1 MHLQNRFWVSPWNS
15 SWFICLCKLLALKK
29 QGFSFAFF
37 PPSPMNSTLYW
48 THPDSILIKPT
59 TYKANLGGKSRNMSE
74 IWYCCRLFGFQR
86 LRMLLFRLQPH
97 FPQLF
102 LHSLCLGNSIVC
114 VAVTSVPLR
123 AIMFKN
129 IFHGTYTQSIFWPP
143 PSKSIGQI
151 RGGLEGGG
159 YGERSEVSN
168 LTLCLSDTFPSPCT
182 KCDLESIFAL
192 YNCEEHLMRCVV
204 SRVLS

>member
-1 MHLQNRFWVSPWNS
+1 
-15 SWFICLCKLLALKK
+15 
-29 QGFSFAFF
+29 
-37 PPSPMNSTLYW
+37 MNSTLYW

-97 FPQLF
+97 QLF
-102 LHSLCLGNSIVC
+102 LHSLCQGNSIVF
-114 VAVTSVPLR
+114 VTVTLVPLR
-123 AIMFKN
+123 AILFKN
-129 IFHGTYTQSIFWPP
+129 IFHGTYTQSIFWFPP
-143 PSKSIGQI
+143 SPSKSIGQI

-159 YGERSEVSN
+159 YGEWSEVSN
-168 LTLCLSDTFPSPCT
+168 LTLCLSDTSPPCT

-192 YNCEEHLMRCVV
+192 YNCEEHLVRSVV